1 MKSSPATVETAP
13 PPGQDGPAFN
23 IRTEQQE
30 TPEEFT
36 GNDLPEK
43 GELSISAETFSPMRK
58 IKRKVHIYKRKRQKI
73 ASHGCVKQNVVLD
86 DSKLRLREIFQSS
99 EAMDVEFLGFKD

>member
-1 MKSSPATVETAP
+1 MKSSLAPVETAP

-36 GNDLPEK
+36 GNNLAEK
-43 GELSISAETFSPMRK
+43 GELSISAETFFPMRK
-58 IKRKVHIYKRKRQKI
+58 IKRKVRIYKRKRQKI

-86 DSKLRLREIFQSS
+86 DSRLRLGEIFQSS
-99 EAMDVEFLGFKD
+99 DGMDVEFLGFKD